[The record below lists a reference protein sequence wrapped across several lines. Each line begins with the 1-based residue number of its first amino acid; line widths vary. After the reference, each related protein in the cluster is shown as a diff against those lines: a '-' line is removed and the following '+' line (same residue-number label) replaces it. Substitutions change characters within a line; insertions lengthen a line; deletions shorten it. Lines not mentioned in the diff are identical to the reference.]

1 VHPPMAT
8 NVQIKRTNN
17 ENSASVLRRF
27 QKKVRG
33 AGFLQEVRDRRYYER
48 KSSKLRSKNSKLVSL
63 GRTAKYNEDLKL
75 GKTQEK

>member
-1 VHPPMAT
+1 MAI
-8 NVQIKRTNN
+8 NVAITKNSN

-48 KSSKLRSKNSKLVSL
+48 KGSKLRAKNSKLVSL
-63 GRTAKYNEDLKL
+63 ARRAVKIKDIKD
-75 GKTQEK
+75 GKVQEKEQR

>member
-1 VHPPMAT
+1 MAI
-8 NVQIKRTNN
+8 NVQITRNSN

-48 KSSKLRSKNSKLVSL
+48 KGSKLRAKNSRLVSL
-63 GRTAKYNEDLKL
+63 ERSAAHAKLKKL
-75 GKTQEK
+75 GQGTEK